1 MTIIPLA
8 YAIHRLTSVTDLTV
22 IDAVLNFFEDDDTIR
37 ALKFTMLEAIIS
49 TIMTLLVGL
58 PVAWYLGRYNW
69 KNIRTIRALLSVP
82 FVTPSIVVA
91 MGFLMLIDPGGL
103 LDTIGIDLRLETG
116 HIGDLAEYTGWANP
130 GHFIALIAAHVWFNL
145 SLVMRFI
152 EPTLSTMNQ
161 SWEEQ
166 IRFLPAGR
174 TAYGRF
180 RNLWLPILGPA
191 ALCSACLCFIFSFS
205 SFALIK
211 WLTPNQDNLETLMA
225 KSGGS
230 AGIYGY
236 RIDTSEV
243 VLATSLVQLL
253 ILSLAIILTAQ
264 IQKKHSSIH
273 SIITENSRQKNIK
286 KPGKMARF
294 TIYSA
299 VLYSILPLILVAI
312 ASFRIRDSSNGSHS
326 YSTAAWQEAWSGNYS
341 TTAIPDALINSLTYC
356 IITLM
361 IALPVG
367 YVIASCIARLEIENK
382 NKTAK
387 MVEFA
392 TMIPLALSAVMIG
405 LGILIGLL
413 KWAPELFSWMLI
425 PAIPHI
431 IITTPFVI
439 RIMLP
444 AIRSL
449 EPEYVEQAKMLGL
462 SPIKAW
468 WHGRVSILRAPIV
481 VSAALTMAFS
491 LGEFGASWVLVRS
504 GSWDSL
510 SVLVDQLMGQ
520 PKFNPMIQ
528 PMAMA
533 AATTLMCL
541 TFILFIFAE
550 KFRHSEEGSGF

>member
-1 MTIIPLA
+1 MV

-22 IDAVLNFFEDDDTIR
+22 IEAILNFVDDDDTMR
-37 ALKFTMLEAIIS
+37 ALEFTILEATIS
-49 TIMTLLVGL
+49 TIVTMLVGL
-58 PVAWYLGRYNW
+58 PVAWYLGRYKW

-166 IRFLPAGR
+166 IRFLPAG
-174 TAYGRF
+174 TTKYGRF

-225 KSGGS
+225 ESGGS

-243 VLATSLVQLL
+243 VLSTSVVQLL
-253 ILSLAIILTAQ
+253 VLSLAIIFTAQ
-264 IQKKHSSIH
+264 IQKKHSSVH
-273 SIITENSRQKNIK
+273 SIITENSQQQNFR
-286 KPGKMARF
+286 KPNRIAKI
-294 TIYSA
+294 TIISG
-299 VLYSILPLILVAI
+299 VLYSLLPLILVAI
-312 ASFRIRDSSNGSHS
+312 ASFRIRDTSDGSNY
-326 YSTAAWQEAWSGNYS
+326 YSTEAWQEAWSGNYS
-341 TTAIPDALINSLTYC
+341 TTAIPDALVNSLTYC
-356 IITLM
+356 IITLV
-361 IALPVG
+361 IALPLG
-367 YVIASCIARLEIENK
+367 YVIASCIARLEHEGK
-382 NKTAK
+382 AKTAK
-387 MVEFA
+387 VVEFS

-413 KWAPELFSWMLI
+413 KWAPELFSWVLI

-449 EPEYVEQAKMLGL
+449 EPEYLEQARMLGL
-462 SPIKAW
+462 SPLMAW
-468 WHGRVSILRAPIV
+468 WHGRISILRAPIV

-491 LGEFGASWVLVRS
+491 LGEFGASWILVRS

-510 SVLVDQLMGQ
+510 SVLVDQLMDR
-520 PKFNPMIQ
+520 PKWEPMIQ

-541 TFILFIFAE
+541 TFILFIVAE

>member
-1 MTIIPLA
+1 
-8 YAIHRLTSVTDLTV
+8 
-22 IDAVLNFFEDDDTIR
+22 
-37 ALKFTMLEAIIS
+37 
-49 TIMTLLVGL
+49 
-58 PVAWYLGRYNW
+58 
-69 KNIRTIRALLSVP
+69 
-82 FVTPSIVVA
+82 
-91 MGFLMLIDPGGL
+91 MLIDPDGI

-116 HIGDLAEYTGWANP
+116 IIGDLAAFTGWVNP

-161 SWEEQ
+161 TWEEQ
-166 IRFLPAGR
+166 LRFLPAGK
-174 TAYGRF
+174 TVFGRF

-211 WLTPNQDNLETLMA
+211 WLTPNQNNLETLMA
-225 KSGGS
+225 ESGGS

-243 VLATSLVQLL
+243 VLATSVVQLL
-253 ILSLAIILTAQ
+253 ILSLAIIFTAR

-273 SIITENSRQKNIK
+273 SVITENSQNRTTTRPK
-286 KPGKMARF
+286 F
-294 TIYSA
+294 TAKIVIFSA
-299 VLYSILPLILVAI
+299 VFYSMLPLILVAI
-312 ASFRIRDSSNGSHS
+312 ASFRIRDPSNRTHS
-326 YSTAAWQEAWSGNYS
+326 YSITAWQEAWSGNYS
-341 TTAIPDALINSLTYC
+341 TTGIPDALLNSLTYC
-356 IITLM
+356 LVTLV

-367 YVIASCIARLEIENK
+367 YVIASCIARLESEDKK
-382 NKTAK
+382 NMAK
-387 MVEFA
+387 IVEFA
-392 TMIPLALSAVMIG
+392 TMVPLALSAVMIG
-405 LGILIGLL
+405 LGVLIGLL
-413 KWAPELFSWMLI
+413 KWAPSLFSWMLL

-444 AIRSL
+444 ALRSL
-449 EPEYVEQAKMLGL
+449 EPEYLEQAKMLGL

-468 WHGRVSILRAPIV
+468 WHGRISILRAPIV

-491 LGEFGASWVLVRS
+491 LGEFGASWILVRS

-510 SVLVDQLMGQ
+510 SVLVDELMNRS
-520 PKFNPMIQ
+520 KFNPLIQ

-533 AATTLMCL
+533 SATTLMIL
-541 TFILFIFAE
+541 TFVLFVIAE
-550 KFRHSEEGSGF
+550 KFRHGDEGSGF

>member
-1 MTIIPLA
+1 MG
-8 YAIHRLTSVTDLTV
+8 YAIHRLSSVTDLT
-22 IDAVLNFFEDDDTIR
+22 ILEALSNFFADDDTIR
-37 ALKFTMLEAIIS
+37 ALEFTLIEASVS
-49 TIMTLLVGL
+49 TLFTLLFGL
-58 PVAWYLGRYNW
+58 PVAWYLGRHKW
-69 KNIRTIRALLSVP
+69 KNVRTIRALLSVP

-91 MGFLMLIDPGGL
+91 MGFLMLIDPDGI
-103 LDTIGIDLRLETG
+103 LDSIGIDLRLETG
-116 HIGDLAEYTGWANP
+116 IIGDLAAVTGWSNP

-161 SWEEQ
+161 TWEEQ
-166 IRFLPAGR
+166 LRFLPAGR
-174 TAYGRF
+174 TAFGRV

-191 ALCSACLCFIFSFS
+191 ALCAACLCFIFSFS

-243 VLATSLVQLL
+243 VLATSVVQLL
-253 ILSLAIILTAQ
+253 ILSLAIILTAR

-273 SIITENSRQKNIK
+273 SIVTENSQYKSTIMPK
-286 KPGKMARF
+286 F
-294 TIYSA
+294 TAKIVIYSA
-299 VLYSILPLILVAI
+299 MIYSILPLILVAI
-312 ASFRIRDSSNGSHS
+312 ASFRIRDPSNGTHS
-326 YSTAAWQEAWSGNYS
+326 YSITAWQEAWSGNYS
-341 TTAIPDALINSLTYC
+341 TTGIPDALLNSLTYC
-356 IITLM
+356 LITLV

-367 YVIASCIARLEIENK
+367 YVIASCITRLESEDKK
-382 NKTAK
+382 NMAK
-387 MVEFA
+387 LVEFT
-392 TMIPLALSAVMIG
+392 TMVPLALSAVMIG

-413 KWAPELFSWMLI
+413 KWAPSLFSWMLI
-425 PAIPHI
+425 PALPHI

-444 AIRSL
+444 ALRSL
-449 EPEYVEQAKMLGL
+449 EPEYYEQAKMLGL

-468 WHGRVSILRAPIV
+468 WHGKISVLRAPIV

-491 LGEFGASWVLVRS
+491 LGEFGASWILVRS

-520 PKFNPMIQ
+520 PKFNPLIQ

-533 AATTLMCL
+533 SATTLMIL
-541 TFILFIFAE
+541 TFVLFVIAE
-550 KFRHSEEGSGF
+550 KFRHSDEGSGF